1 MKTHILKSII
11 VASLIGVL
19 YAGCGY
25 AIATNPYEAFTAE
38 RGYPAVLLQAPG
50 GGSGSTNSNVVIRNQ
65 VDNSQMNMPSE
76 FMGTSMYKEAALT
89 D

>member
-25 AIATNPYEAFTAE
+25 AIATNPNAA
-38 RGYPAVLLQAPG
+38 PATQLELLQAPAPG

-65 VDNSQMNMPSE
+65 MDNSQISKPSE
-76 FMGTSMYKEAALT
+76 FMGTSMYNEAALI